1 MSHHLA
7 HVRWSRG
14 DHPFTYDE
22 YCRDHVWSF
31 DSGITVAAS
40 ASPVY
45 LGGEHAVDPEEA
57 FVASVSS
64 CHMLTFLAIAARK
77 RLVIDAY
84 ADRAVGELAENS
96 SGRLAVTRIVLSPVI
111 GWAGDVPD
119 DDVLARMHELAHQ
132 ECFIANSVT
141 TEIVVGDP
149 VS

>member
-1 MSHHLA
+1 MSHHVA
-7 HVRWSRG
+7 DVRWSRG

-22 YCRDHVWSF
+22 YSRDHSWTF

-40 ASPVY
+40 ANPLY

-57 FVASVSS
+57 FVAAVSS

-84 ADRAVGELAENS
+84 ADHAVGEMAENS
-96 SGRLAVTRIVLSPVI
+96 AGRVAVTRIVLSPSI
-111 GWAGDVPD
+111 SWADGVPA
-119 DDVLARMHELAHQ
+119 DDVVERMHHLAHD

-141 TEIVVGDP
+141 TEIVVRDP